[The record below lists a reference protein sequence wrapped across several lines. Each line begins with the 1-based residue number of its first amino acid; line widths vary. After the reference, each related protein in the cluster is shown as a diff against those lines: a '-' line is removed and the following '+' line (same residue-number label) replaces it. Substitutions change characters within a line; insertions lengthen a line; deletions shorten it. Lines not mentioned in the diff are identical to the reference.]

1 MRDALQDPVL
11 SRALAAAL
19 LSRAG
24 ADMAVLDDHL
34 RITWAYRAPGGTA
47 VDGVGRRFDE
57 VYRLDDSEAFERFV
71 RSVRSGH
78 EPGRLRLK
86 GHPDGQETSARSLLL
101 TAHRL
106 HDACDEPLGVLLV
119 VKDETQAA
127 RARRRAAVP
136 AAVREA
142 VGKTLDLTATA
153 RDLVAC
159 LVPGYAHI
167 ATVDIVDDVLNGQ
180 EPPPAAAAEASPMR
194 RAAVRST
201 VTLAAQAAA
210 GPRLSAPRTP
220 FARTLADLRPRLV
233 DLDPA
238 LSWPDLD
245 PRWTRAVREAG
256 AHSLLIAP
264 LALHGAVLGLLTLYR
279 CAGDDPFAAADL
291 DTAADVAAHAALCM
305 DNARRYARDHT
316 IAATVQRRLL
326 PQWSGARAG
335 LETAHVHRTGAG
347 QSCWYDVID
356 LPGARTA
363 LVVGSV
369 AGDGIDSAATMG
381 QLRMV
386 IRSLAELDAAP
397 DELLARLNEC
407 ALRLA
412 EERAALPPGDPLHRE
427 PLTATCA
434 YAVYDPSTRHCAIA
448 SAGHASPLVLSP
460 EGTLH
465 EPDVVPGP
473 ELGSADPEPVTC
485 TGFTV
490 EEGSVLAFRGG
501 GFLPPPGPADAALR
515 RALAGASRDLTEV
528 SDAMVYAL
536 PDPAVGDGAV
546 LLLCRTLSL
555 PADHVTCVELPQ
567 DGTSASAARAVIRER
582 CAAWHIDDDTAQ
594 AAELIGSELVT
605 NAIRY
610 GAPPIRLRL
619 ILSDAL
625 TCEVSDTGRAAPRLR
640 HARTMD
646 ESGRGLYIVARFAP
660 RWGVRYTEAG
670 KVLWTEQSLD
680 PPAPAL
686 AGHGAP

>member
-1 MRDALQDPVL
+1 MSERGGIPGSGAARPASGEREGGGAVDGGEPSMRDALQDAVL
-11 SRALAAAL
+11 NRALAAAL

-34 RITWAYRAPGGTA
+34 RITWSCRAPGEPA
-47 VDGVGRRFDE
+47 VDGIGRRFDE
-57 VYRLDDSEAFERFV
+57 AYRLDGAEAFEGFV
-71 RSVRSGH
+71 RRARSGG

-86 GHPDGQETSARSLLL
+86 GRPDGPGTPARSLLL

-106 HDACDEPLGVLLV
+106 SDACDAPLGVLVV
-119 VKDETQAA
+119 VKDETQAE
-127 RARRRAAVP
+127 RARRRVAVP
-136 AAVREA
+136 AAVRGA
-142 VGKTLDLTATA
+142 VGGTLDVTATA
-153 RDLVAC
+153 RDLADC
-159 LVPGYAHI
+159 LVPGYADI

-180 EPPPAAAAEASPMR
+180 EPPSAAAAEASPMR

-201 VTLAAQAAA
+201 VAFATGTAG
-210 GPRLSAPRTP
+210 GPRLTAPRTP

-233 DLDPA
+233 DLAAA
-238 LSWPDLD
+238 LPWPDVD

-256 AHSLLIAP
+256 AHSLLVAP

-279 CAGDDPFAAADL
+279 CAGDEPFSPADL

-335 LETAHVHRTGAG
+335 METAHVHRTGGG

-386 IRSLAELDAAP
+386 IRSLAELDTAP
-397 DELLARLNEC
+397 DELPARLNEC

-434 YAVYDPSTRHCAIA
+434 YAVYDPSTRRCAIA
-448 SAGHASPLVLSP
+448 SAGHAPPLVLAP
-460 EGTLH
+460 DGTLH

-473 ELGSADPEPVTC
+473 GLG
-485 TGFTV
+485 
-490 EEGSVLAFRGG
+490 R
-501 GFLPPPGPADAALR
+501 
-515 RALAGASRDLTEV
+515 
-528 SDAMVYAL
+528 
-536 PDPAVGDGAV
+536 
-546 LLLCRTLSL
+546 
-555 PADHVTCVELPQ
+555 
-567 DGTSASAARAVIRER
+567 
-582 CAAWHIDDDTAQ
+582 
-594 AAELIGSELVT
+594 
-605 NAIRY
+605 
-610 GAPPIRLRL
+610 PIRR
-619 ILSDAL
+619 
-625 TCEVSDTGRAAPRLR
+625 P
-640 HARTMD
+640 
-646 ESGRGLYIVARFAP
+646 
-660 RWGVRYTEAG
+660 
-670 KVLWTEQSLD
+670 
-680 PPAPAL
+680 
-686 AGHGAP
+686 